1 MKNGVL
7 LKEYDNLKATVTPS
21 DDEEFLESSQIQL
34 KVIWKSGVIFGR
46 IKVLYWLFGRYHV
59 SRGV

>member
-34 KVIWKSGVIFGR
+34 KVIRKSGVIFGR
-46 IKVLYWLFGRYHV
+46 IKSIILIVCKI
-59 SRGV
+59 SCQ